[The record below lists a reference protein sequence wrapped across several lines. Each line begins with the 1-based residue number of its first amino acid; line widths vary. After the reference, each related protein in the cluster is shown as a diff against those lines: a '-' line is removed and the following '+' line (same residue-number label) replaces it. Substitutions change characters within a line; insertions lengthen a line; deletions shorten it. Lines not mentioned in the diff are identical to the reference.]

1 VCRTA
6 RERRPDLEE
15 TMQGNRRS
23 FLKAT
28 GLAAAT
34 VGLAAPQLAEAQ
46 AAKKAKGQGGPMGGP
61 QAGQPPAPQ
70 AMPKNMTF
78 ATLITE
84 QGPSL
89 GIRTEKGILNVMKA
103 EADLRTGA
111 PVTTDDLIQGLGNVG
126 ALQTLV
132 QKASTSKKPYFV
144 AETDAKFGPCVLNPE
159 KIVCIG
165 LNYKAHAEES
175 GEKLPTVPILF
186 NKYNSALNAHGGTV
200 AVSKEHAEKF
210 DYEAELVVVMG
221 KEARDV
227 SEADALSYVFGYCN
241 GHDLSA
247 RDLQLATSQW
257 MVGKTGDGWG
267 PLGPWLVSADQ
278 IDPENL
284 KIECLVNGEVRQSSN
299 TKLMIFG
306 VKKLVS
312 YISRYMTMRPG
323 DIIFTGT
330 PNGVING
337 YPKDKQVW
345 LKAGDKITTRI
356 EKLGDLNFTLT

>member
-1 VCRTA
+1 
-6 RERRPDLEE
+6 
-15 TMQGNRRS
+15 MQGNRRS

-28 GLAAAT
+28 GLAAAA

-46 AAKKAKGQGGPMGGP
+46 GGKKAKGQGGPMGGP

-70 AMPKNMTF
+70 PAPKNMTY

-89 GIRTEKGILNVMKA
+89 GIRTEKGVLNVMKA
-103 EADLRTGA
+103 EADLKTGV

-132 QKASTSKKPYFV
+132 QKASASKKPYFV
-144 AETDAKFGPCVLNPE
+144 AEKDAKFGPCVLNPE

-165 LNYKAHAEES
+165 LNYKAHLEEVN
-175 GEKLPTVPILF
+175 EKAPKVPILF
-186 NKYNSALNAHGGTV
+186 NKYNSALNSHGGTV

-210 DYEAELVVVMG
+210 DYEAELVVVIG

-241 GHDLSA
+241 GNDLSA
-247 RDLQLATSQW
+247 RDLQNATSQW

-267 PLGPWLVSADQ
+267 PIGPWLVSGDQ

-284 KIECLVNGEVRQSSN
+284 KIECVVNGETRQSSN

-312 YISRYMTMRPG
+312 YISKYMTLRPG

-330 PNGVING
+330 PNGVILG
-337 YPKDKQVW
+337 YPTEKQVW

>member
-1 VCRTA
+1 
-6 RERRPDLEE
+6 
-15 TMQGNRRS
+15 MHGNRRS
-23 FLKAT
+23 FLKTT
-28 GLAAAT
+28 GIAAAA
-34 VGLAAPQLAEAQ
+34 VGLVAPGAAEAQ
-46 AAKKAKGQGGPMGGP
+46 GAKKPQTPSGPPRQGAEAQP
-61 QAGQPPAPQ
+61 QAL
-70 AMPKNMTF
+70 PKNMTF
-78 ATLITE
+78 ATLMTDR
-84 QGPSL
+84 GPGL
-89 GIRTEKGILNVMKA
+89 GIRTEKGVLDVAKA

-111 PVTTDDLIQGLGNVG
+111 PVTLDDVIQGQGNVG

-132 QKASTSKKPYFV
+132 QRASQSKKSYFI
-144 AETDAKFGPCVLNPE
+144 AEKDAKFGPCVLDPE
-159 KIVCIG
+159 KIICIG
-165 LNYKAHAEES
+165 LNYKAHLEET
-175 GEKLPTVPILF
+175 GEKLPPVPILF
-186 NKYNSALNAHGGTV
+186 NKYNSALNSHGGTV
-200 AVSKEHAEKF
+200 AVSKEHARNF

-221 KEARDV
+221 KVARDV

-247 RDLQLATSQW
+247 RELQLATSQW

-267 PLGPWLVSADQ
+267 PIGPWLVSADQ

-306 VKKLVS
+306 VKQLVS
-312 YISRYMTMRPG
+312 YISKYMTLRPG

-330 PNGVING
+330 PNGVILG

-356 EKLGDLNFTLT
+356 EKLGDLDFTLT

>member
-1 VCRTA
+1 
-6 RERRPDLEE
+6 
-15 TMQGNRRS
+15 MQGNRRS

-28 GLAAAT
+28 GLAAAA

-46 AAKKAKGQGGPMGGP
+46 TGKKAKGQGGPMGGP
-61 QAGQPPAPQ
+61 QAGQPPVPQ
-70 AMPKNMTF
+70 PAPKNMTY

-103 EADLRTGA
+103 EADLKTGV

-132 QKASTSKKPYFV
+132 QKASASKKPYFIPE
-144 AETDAKFGPCVLNPE
+144 ADAKFGPCVLNPE

-165 LNYKAHAEES
+165 LNYKAHIEET
-175 GEKLPTVPILF
+175 GEKLPPVPILF
-186 NKYNSALNAHGGTV
+186 NKYNSALNSNGGTV

-247 RDLQLATSQW
+247 RDLQMATSQW

-267 PLGPWLVSADQ
+267 PIGPWLVSADQ

-284 KIECLVNGEVRQSSN
+284 KIECIVNGEVRQSSN

-312 YISRYMTMRPG
+312 YISKYMTMRPG

-330 PNGVING
+330 PHGVISG
-337 YPKDKQVW
+337 YPKEKQVW

>member
-1 VCRTA
+1 
-6 RERRPDLEE
+6 
-15 TMQGNRRS
+15 MQGNRRA

-28 GLAAAT
+28 GMAAAA
-34 VGLAAPQLAEAQ
+34 VGLAAPQIAEAQ
-46 AAKKAKGQGGPMGGP
+46 AGKKPKGQGGPAGGP
-61 QAGQPPAPQ
+61 QAGQPPQPQ
-70 AMPKNMTF
+70 PIPKNMTF
-78 ATLITE
+78 TTIITE
-84 QGPSL
+84 QGPGL
-89 GIRTEKGILNVMKA
+89 GIRTEKGILNVLKA
-103 EADLRTGA
+103 EADLKTGV

-126 ALQTLV
+126 ALPTLV
-132 QKASTSKKPYFV
+132 QKASASKKPYFI

-165 LNYKAHAEES
+165 LNYKAHIEET
-175 GEKLPTVPILF
+175 GEKLPPVPILF
-186 NKYNSALNAHGGTV
+186 NKYNSALNSNGGTV

-247 RDLQLATSQW
+247 RDLQMATSQW

-267 PLGPWLVSADQ
+267 PIGPWLVSADQ

-284 KIECLVNGEVRQSSN
+284 KIECIVNGEVRQSSN

-306 VKKLVS
+306 VRKLVS
-312 YISRYMTMRPG
+312 YISKYMTLRPG

-330 PNGVING
+330 PNGVILG
-337 YPKDKQVW
+337 YPKEKQVW

>member
-1 VCRTA
+1 
-6 RERRPDLEE
+6 
-15 TMQGNRRS
+15 MQGNRRS

-46 AAKKAKGQGGPMGGP
+46 AAKKTKGQGGPAGGP
-61 QAGQPPAPQ
+61 QAGQPPQAQ
-70 AMPKNMTF
+70 AMPKNMSFT
-78 ATLITE
+78 TLITE
-84 QGPSL
+84 QGPGL

-111 PVTTDDLIQGLGNVG
+111 PVTADDLIQGLGNLG

-132 QKASTSKKPYFV
+132 QKASASKKPYFV
-144 AETDAKFGPCVLNPE
+144 AEADAKFGPCVLNPE

-165 LNYKAHAEES
+165 LNYKAHAEEA
-175 GEKLPTVPILF
+175 GEKLPPVPILF

-210 DYEAELVVVMG
+210 DYEAELVAVIG

-247 RDLQLATSQW
+247 RDLQMATTQW

-267 PLGPWLVSADQ
+267 PIGPWLVSADQ
-278 IDPENL
+278 IDPDNL

-306 VKKLVS
+306 VRKLVS
-312 YISRYMTMRPG
+312 YISKYMTLRPG

-330 PNGVING
+330 PNGVILG
-337 YPKDKQVW
+337 YPKEKQVW

>member
-1 VCRTA
+1 
-6 RERRPDLEE
+6 
-15 TMQGNRRS
+15 MQGNRRS
-23 FLKAT
+23 FLKVT
-28 GLAAAT
+28 GLAAAA
-34 VGLAAPQLAEAQ
+34 VGLAAPQAAEAQ
-46 AAKKAKGQGGPMGGP
+46 AGKKAKMQGGPAGGQQGGAPQP
-61 QAGQPPAPQ
+61 QAI
-70 AMPKNMTF
+70 PKNMTF

-89 GIRTEKGILNVMKA
+89 GIKTEKGILNVMKA
-103 EADLRTGA
+103 EADLRTGV
-111 PVTTDDLIQGLGNVG
+111 PVTTDDLIQGLGNAG

-132 QKASTSKKPYFV
+132 QKASASKKPYFV
-144 AETDAKFGPCVLNPE
+144 AEQDAKFGPCVLNPE
-159 KIVCIG
+159 KIICVG
-165 LNYKAHAEES
+165 LNYKAHIDEA
-175 GEKLPTVPILF
+175 GEKLPPVPILF
-186 NKYNSALNAHGGTV
+186 NKYNSALNSHGGTV
-200 AVSKEHAEKF
+200 AVSKEHATNF
-210 DYEAELVVVMG
+210 DYEAELVVVIG

-247 RDLQLATSQW
+247 RELQLVTSQW

-267 PLGPWLVSADQ
+267 PIGPWLVSADQ

-306 VKKLVS
+306 VKHLVS
-312 YISRYMTMRPG
+312 YISKYMTLRPG

-330 PNGVING
+330 PNGVILG

-356 EKLGDLNFTLT
+356 EKLGDLNFTLS

>member
-1 VCRTA
+1 VCRAA
-6 RERRPDLEE
+6 RERRPNLEE

>member
-1 VCRTA
+1 
-6 RERRPDLEE
+6 
-15 TMQGNRRS
+15 MQGNRRS

-28 GLAAAT
+28 GLAAAA

-46 AAKKAKGQGGPMGGP
+46 TGKKAKGQGGPMGGP
-61 QAGQPPAPQ
+61 QAAQPPAPQ
-70 AMPKNMTF
+70 PAPRNMTY

-103 EADLRTGA
+103 EADLKTGV

-132 QKASTSKKPYFV
+132 QKASASKKPYFI

-165 LNYKAHAEES
+165 LNYKAHIEET
-175 GEKLPTVPILF
+175 GEKLPPVPILF
-186 NKYNSALNAHGGTV
+186 NKYNSALNSSGGTV

-221 KEARDV
+221 REARDV

-247 RDLQLATSQW
+247 RDLQMATSQW

-267 PLGPWLVSADQ
+267 PIGPWLVSADQ

-284 KIECLVNGEVRQSSN
+284 KIECIVNGEVRQSSN

-312 YISRYMTMRPG
+312 YISKYMTMRPG

-330 PNGVING
+330 PHGVISG
-337 YPKDKQVW
+337 YPKEKQVW

>member
-1 VCRTA
+1 
-6 RERRPDLEE
+6 
-15 TMQGNRRS
+15 MQGNRRS

-28 GLAAAT
+28 GLAAAA

-46 AAKKAKGQGGPMGGP
+46 TGKKAKGQGGPMGGP
-61 QAGQPPAPQ
+61 QAGQPPGPQ
-70 AMPKNMTF
+70 PAPKNMTY

-103 EADLRTGA
+103 EVDLKTGV

-132 QKASTSKKPYFV
+132 QKASASKKPYFI

-165 LNYKAHAEES
+165 LNYKAHLEEVN
-175 GEKLPTVPILF
+175 EKAPKVPILF
-186 NKYNSALNAHGGTV
+186 NKYNSALNSHGGTV

-210 DYEAELVVVMG
+210 DYEAELVVVIG

-227 SEADALSYVFGYCN
+227 SEADALSHVFGYCN
-241 GHDLSA
+241 GNDLSA
-247 RDLQLATSQW
+247 RDLQNATSQW

-267 PLGPWLVSADQ
+267 PIGPWLVSGDQ

-284 KIECLVNGEVRQSSN
+284 KIECVVNGETRQSSN

-306 VKKLVS
+306 VKQLVS
-312 YISRYMTMRPG
+312 YISKYMTLRPG

-330 PNGVING
+330 PNGVILG
-337 YPKDKQVW
+337 YPKEKQVW

>member
-1 VCRTA
+1 M
-6 RERRPDLEE
+6 
-15 TMQGNRRS
+15 MQGNRRS

-28 GLAAAT
+28 GLAAAA
-34 VGLAAPQLAEAQ
+34 VGLAAPQLAEARTG
-46 AAKKAKGQGGPMGGP
+46 KKPKGQGGPAGGP
-61 QAGQPPAPQ
+61 QGGQPPAPQ

-78 ATLITE
+78 ATIITE
-84 QGPSL
+84 QGPGL
-89 GIRTEKGILNVMKA
+89 GIRTEKGILNAMKA

-132 QKASTSKKPYFV
+132 QKASASKKPYFV
-144 AETDAKFGPCVLNPE
+144 AEADAKFGPCVLNPE
-159 KIVCIG
+159 KIICIG

-186 NKYNSALNAHGGTV
+186 NKYNSALNSHGGTV

-267 PLGPWLVSADQ
+267 PIGPWLVSADQ

-284 KIECLVNGEVRQSSN
+284 KIECILNGEVRQSSN

-330 PNGVING
+330 PHGVING

-345 LKAGDKITTRI
+345 MKAGDKVTTRI
-356 EKLGDLNFTLT
+356 EKLGDLSFTLT